1 VKEGSDIRNEVNIR
15 ALSEPPVADSEPP
28 VAGIEPGVA
37 VFEPLVW

>member
-1 VKEGSDIRNEVNIR
+1 VKEGSDIINEVNIR

-37 VFEPLVW
+37 VFEPLAW